1 MSGTR
6 STLPQSKPIRIADY
20 GHIGRE
26 YFATV
31 LPMSI
36 PEAGALVRQEMLV
49 HSTNSPKRV
58 LAMLEEYIP
67 FMIEDIN
74 GIMLTRFNRYDCS
87 FSEWIQH
94 RIDKGGWRE
103 PIGQYPPVPEMWP
116 IPDPTDW
123 ALKLLKHTGKH
134 PRDIVVLLIFKTLSD
149 DCNPDHRAGSNAGQS
164 LRAAIPT
171 AAQKDLPLLQTQNS
185 TS

>member
-1 MSGTR
+1 MSNTM
-6 STLPQSKPIRIADY
+6 STSVQSKPIRIADY

-36 PEAGALVRQEMLV
+36 PEAGALVRQEVLV

-87 FSEWIQH
+87 FSEWIQT
-94 RIDKGGWRE
+94 RIDKGEWRE

-134 PRDIVVLLIFKTLSD
+134 PREIVVLLIFKTLGD
-149 DCNPDHRAGSNAGQS
+149 DNIPGDQSGRIAGEALCS
-164 LRAAIPT
+164 AALQQT
-171 AAQKDLPLLQTQNS
+171 QKETLLQPEIAAS
-185 TS
+185 